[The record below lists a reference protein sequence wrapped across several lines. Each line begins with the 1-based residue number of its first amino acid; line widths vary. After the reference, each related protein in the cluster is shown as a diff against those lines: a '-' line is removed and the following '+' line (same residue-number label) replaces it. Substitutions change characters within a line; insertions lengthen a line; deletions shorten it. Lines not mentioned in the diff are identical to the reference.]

1 LNTAPPPQPIV
12 ILISGRG
19 SNMHALIDR
28 SRQRGAPYVVS
39 HVFSDR
45 ANAPGLVTARDRK
58 IPARALPG
66 TKGVDRAAYDGAL
79 AAAIDEVTPS
89 LIVLA
94 GFMRI
99 LTPQFV
105 RQFAGKILNIHP
117 SLLPK
122 YPGLDTHR
130 RALEAGDK
138 EHGATVHFVTAEL
151 DGGPRIIQARVAI
164 AADDT
169 EDSLAKRVLI
179 QEHLIYPLAVSW
191 FCEGRL
197 RYQAGKA
204 LMDGRPLS
212 EPIPYSDVEADSA
225 P

>member
-1 LNTAPPPQPIV
+1 
-12 ILISGRG
+12 
-19 SNMHALIDR
+19 MHALIDR

-45 ANAPGLVTARDRK
+45 ADAEGLVKARDRG
-58 IPARALPG
+58 IPVRALPSTEG
-66 TKGVDRAAYDGAL
+66 IDRAAYDRAL
-79 AAAIDEVTPS
+79 AEAIDAVSPS

-99 LTPQFV
+99 LTAQFV
-105 RQFAGKILNIHP
+105 QRFAGKILNIHP

-122 YPGLDTHR
+122 YPGLHTHR
-130 RALEAGDK
+130 RAIEAGDK
-138 EHGATVHFVTAEL
+138 EHGATVHFVTEEL
-151 DGGPRIIQARVAI
+151 DGGPRIIQARVAV
-164 AADDT
+164 ASDDT
-169 EDSLAKRVLI
+169 EDSLAARVLA
-179 QEHLIYPLAVSW
+179 QEHRIYPLAVSW

-212 EPIPYSDVEADSA
+212 EPIPYNVVDPDAS

>member
-1 LNTAPPPQPIV
+1 LKTAPPPQPIV

-39 HVFSDR
+39 QVFSDR
-45 ANAPGLVTARDRK
+45 ADAAGLVTARDRK
-58 IPARALPG
+58 IPARAIPG
-66 TKGVDRAAYDGAL
+66 GKDLDRAAYDGAL
-79 AAAIDEVTPS
+79 AEAIGEVSPS

-99 LTPQFV
+99 LTAQFV
-105 RQFAGKILNIHP
+105 QRFAGRILNIHP

-122 YPGLDTHR
+122 YPGLHTHR
-130 RALEAGDK
+130 RAIEAGDK
-138 EHGATVHFVTAEL
+138 EHGATVHFVTEEL
-151 DGGPRIIQARVAI
+151 DGGPRIIQARVAV
-164 AADDT
+164 ASDDT
-169 EDSLAKRVLI
+169 EDSLAMRVLA
-179 QEHLIYPLAVSW
+179 QEHRIYPMAVSW

-204 LMDGRPLS
+204 LVDGRPLR
-212 EPIPYSDVEADSA
+212 EPIPFSDLEPDAS